1 MNRENAI
8 RQKQKLRLGSKTF
21 RSIFKSI
28 LMLLPVSIVIIVAAE
43 VAFLH
48 MMDRLAEDFESRTV
62 SRVLNQVDLDFQ
74 QTYMV
79 ATRLKA
85 DETILSYV
93 RKSERDYYSEWEVFD
108 RLRAIIS
115 GYNNI
120 EEIYLYFPGYEYVLS
135 SLFQLAIGQFIAVSD
150 VHCHR
155 RTCLFIHFHGI
166 HDAFC
171 CCCHGTSDICANNQ
185 RRIVLIN
192 LQRWKKNR
200 AVHAVIQQD
209 ISCHRPVQRRIL

>member
-108 RLRAIIS
+108 RFRAM
-115 GYNNI
+115 NMC
-120 EEIYLYFPGYEYVLS
+120 FPA
-135 SLFQLAIGQFIAVSD
+135 LAAEKKAEVS
-150 VHCHR
+150 R
-155 RTCLFIHFHGI
+155 RT
-166 HDAFC
+166 
-171 CCCHGTSDICANNQ
+171 NMP
-185 RRIVLIN
+185 
-192 LQRWKKNR
+192 
-200 AVHAVIQQD
+200 AVTTNGW
-209 ISCHRPVQRRIL
+209 RT

>member
-120 EEIYLYFPGYEYVLS
+120 EEIL
-135 SLFQLAIGQFIAVSD
+135 SLFSGL
-150 VHCHR
+150 
-155 RTCLFIHFHGI
+155 
-166 HDAFC
+166 
-171 CCCHGTSDICANNQ
+171 
-185 RRIVLIN
+185 
-192 LQRWKKNR
+192 
-200 AVHAVIQQD
+200 
-209 ISCHRPVQRRIL
+209 